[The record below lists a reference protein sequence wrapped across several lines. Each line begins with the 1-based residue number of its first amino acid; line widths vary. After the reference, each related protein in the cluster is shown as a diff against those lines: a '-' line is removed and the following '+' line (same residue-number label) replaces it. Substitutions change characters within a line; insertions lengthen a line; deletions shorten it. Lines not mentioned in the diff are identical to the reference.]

1 MYIYLPFSLAHFAH
15 RGKGV
20 LLLSYRLS
28 YSSCSIIC
36 MGNVAFAFGIILV
49 GRGFVR
55 ILFSEGN
62 GKGLKVMNVGG
73 LINSVAEIV
82 YFGRN

>member
-1 MYIYLPFSLAHFAH
+1 
-15 RGKGV
+15 
-20 LLLSYRLS
+20 
-28 YSSCSIIC
+28 

-62 GKGLKVMNVGG
+62 GIGLKVMNVGG